1 MAVLK
6 LNVIDLCL
14 VAMFFLSSMCFTYL
28 TGKYEGMKAGAALY
42 NKILSDSLGLVKNV
56 AGIDDIDL
64 EADDGKSDDT

>member
-28 TGKYEGMKAGAALY
+28 TGKQEGMKVGAELY
-42 NKILSDSLGLVKNV
+42 NKILKESLDTVKNI
-56 AGIDDIDL
+56 AGI
-64 EADDGKSDDT
+64 EEVEVDDGESDDT